1 MSVVITKNPTQFQP
15 VKSDDLYFV
24 VSANTTNE
32 PKFRYVY
39 NVYVENYLVFQGKAT
54 PNPYGLGIIDVS
66 RILDSYTQNY
76 PVSYFNNTPI
86 FTHQTSV
93 FSRPY
98 SNEVVDY
105 YIEIG
110 EEYADSFIGAI
121 TGFTG
126 IGTTI
131 GNPSVPSD
139 TFKAFLGT
147 MGVNGN
153 ANEPSFDIGQF
164 TLSGNPSPNFPYMTN
179 CLFLT
184 NAPRIQNISPQEYY
198 TLSFTNYELGG
209 TYLSEPYFVRYT
221 FFDSD
226 NNVITTYDYANI
238 YGNGGGP
245 ATTCGQN
252 YYSSVITGGSDYNI
266 LNLGVGPKNIAN
278 FPNGVDYYQVQLF
291 GKASPPP
298 TPSATLSPTPS
309 STPAPTSTGATAT
322 PTATPTSTPT
332 ATPTPL
338 PCMEYQISN
347 NNPTTIEQFYVDCN
361 GLETSIFVNGNDSFN
376 ICWRSYTAV
385 TGVDYFS
392 VGSCT
397 IGPTATPMP
406 TATLTPTIACNSGT
420 TLNIT
425 QIGWLKYTSCSG
437 TTEYEYAGS
446 LGTFT
451 INSCHVCS
459 TIAGG
464 VPFAQIAAWNTLVCG
479 SSCSVIVPTPT
490 PTEVPVLPQN
500 VVIRDCCTG
509 TLEYEVIVN
518 GDLNIGNTIMV
529 DALCFEIY
537 ALGGTGTDG
546 DYTLNA
552 EFINCAECKAAYPCP
567 IDPDKPSILK
577 PDVQPGTWPPFVGS
591 APCVSGYTPVSEIFQ
606 FNMKPDCNYFLNRQ
620 IMFKNRYGAW
630 DYFLFEKYRS
640 EGIGIERETYG
651 QYNNAWGSQNPIK
664 TNYSRGTTDFQVNM
678 TETHIC
684 NSGFL
689 NDPEFVWLE
698 ELYTTNDAYLIEPDG
713 TLFPINIVATEFV
726 RKNKGNRAITNIEL
740 TYTYSNNI
748 KLLNN

>member
-1 MSVVITKNPTQFQP
+1 MSVVITKNPAQFQP
-15 VKSDDLYFV
+15 CKSDDLYFV
-24 VSANTTNE
+24 VSGDSTNQ

-39 NVYVENYLVFQGKAT
+39 NVYVEGYLVFQGKAT

-66 RILDSYTQNY
+66 RILDSYLQNY
-76 PVSYFNNTPI
+76 PVAYFNNTAI
-86 FTHQTSV
+86 FAHQTSV

-110 EEYADSFIGAI
+110 EEYADSLIDPI

-126 IGTTI
+126 YNTV
-131 GNPSVPSD
+131 GNPSVPSS

-153 ANEPSFDIGQF
+153 ANEPSFDIGKF
-164 TLSGNPSPNFPYMTN
+164 TMSGNPAPNFPYTTN

-209 TYLSEPYFVRYT
+209 TFFSEPYFVRYT
-221 FFDSD
+221 FYDA
-226 NNVITTYDYANI
+226 NNTIISTYDYANI
-238 YGNGGGP
+238 FSNGGGP
-245 ATTCGQN
+245 ATACTQN
-252 YYSSVITGGSDYNI
+252 YYSSIITGGSEYNI
-266 LNLGVGPKNIAN
+266 LNVGVGPKNIAN
-278 FPNGVDYYQVQLF
+278 FPPNTDYYQVQLF
-291 GKASPPP
+291 GKAIPP
-298 TPSATLSPTPS
+298 TPTPSPTNTQTPTPS
-309 STPAPTSTGATAT
+309 PTSGG
-322 PTATPTSTPT
+322 TPTSTPT
-332 ATPTPL
+332 ATPTMTPT
-338 PCMEYQISN
+338 PSSTPISCEEYQISN
-347 NNPTTIEQFYVDCN
+347 NNSYTVEQNYIDCD
-361 GLETSIFVNGNDSFN
+361 GLETSVFISAYDSFN
-376 ICWRSYTAV
+376 ICWSSFTAEP
-385 TGVDYFS
+385 GVDYFM
-392 VGSCT
+392 VGSCV
-397 IGPTATPMP
+397 IVPS
-406 TATLTPTIACNSGT
+406 TPTPTPTPTSTPISCVTGT

-425 QIGWLKYTSCSG
+425 NTGWLKYVDCSG
-437 TTEYEYAGS
+437 TTQYEFAGS

-451 INSCHVCS
+451 ISACHRCD
-459 TIAGG
+459 TIATG
-464 VPFAQIAAWNTLVCG
+464 VPFADLAAWDALVCG
-479 SSCSVIVPTPT
+479 GSCGSAPSPTPT
-490 PTEVPVLPQN
+490 PSPVPPRN
-500 VVIRDCCTG
+500 VIVRDCCTG
-509 TLEYEVIVN
+509 TLEYEIIVD
-518 GDLNIGNTIMV
+518 GSLSIGNTIMI

-537 ALGGTGTDG
+537 SFGGSGIDG
-546 DYTLNA
+546 DYTLA
-552 EFINCAECKAAYPCP
+552 AQFVNCAECKAQYPCP

-577 PDVQPGTWPPFVGS
+577 PDVQPSNTWPPFVGS

-606 FNMKPDCNYFLNRQ
+606 FNMKPDCNYFQNRQ

-640 EGIGIERETYG
+640 EGLGIERETYG
-651 QYNNAWGSQNPIK
+651 QYNNAWGSSNPIK
-664 TNYSRGTTDFQVNM
+664 TNYSRGTTDYQVNM

-713 TLFPINIVATEFV
+713 TLFPINIIGAEFV
-726 RKNKGNRAITNIEL
+726 RKNKGNRSITNIEL